1 MVDFVFVLSIF
12 EHTRRAFFRH
22 HSLLLIV
29 FAVAAGCLR
38 NFAPQNMPEPV
49 LAPAGLAVDNIVVLV
64 AEQGFALEFAAVPP
78 VPVAGLKFAVDN
90 TVVWPDFDFRKLYFA
105 ARLVV

>member
-1 MVDFVFVLSIF
+1 MVDFVFVLSTF
-12 EHTRRAFFRH
+12 EHTRRAFFQH
-22 HSLLLIV
+22 HSSLSIV
-29 FAVAAGCLR
+29 LAVAVEYLR

-49 LAPAGLAVDNIVVLV
+49 LAPAALV